1 MATKNIADVVL
12 TNLADAYFQDNA
24 DRYIFH
30 KTFTPINVNETTGVY
45 NKFTRD
51 DILRNE
57 AVQLANGQMAP
68 VVDFSITEATFS
80 TIERGIGVP
89 VNEADITD
97 FRKIGDLR
105 EAANRIAT
113 TKTMIKAEADFVATA
128 LTTGVWD
135 TTKQGGSDFTKFSD
149 YASSD
154 PEKVIN
160 DYINTMES
168 LTGRRPNKMTLP
180 ANVYRTLKA
189 HPSLKSNY
197 IYSNGGIIGDAQLR
211 EIFDLEAINVS
222 RSIYHSNN
230 EGGTATPGFI
240 VPKAILLTYTEDMAD
255 KYSESA
261 GYTFQL
267 DGVMGYQNG
276 FRTIVDDTTSKKQD
290 IIEVDYRSAFK
301 VTSSALGIY
310 LYDVIA

>member
-1 MATKNIADVVL
+1 MATKDITDSIL
-12 TNLADAYFQDNA
+12 TQLATAYFQDNA
-24 DRYIFH
+24 NDYVFH
-30 KTFTPINVNETTGVY
+30 QTFTPIDVNETTGRY
-45 NKFTRD
+45 NTFTRD

-57 AVQLANGQMAP
+57 AAQLANGQMAP
-68 VVDFSITEATFS
+68 VADFGISEATFA

-97 FRKIGDLR
+97 FAKIGDLR

-113 TKTMIKAEADFVATA
+113 TKTMIRAERDFVGTA
-128 LTTGVWD
+128 FTTGVWT
-135 TTKQGGSDFTKFSD
+135 TTKQGGADFTKFSD

-160 DYINTMES
+160 DYISTMEG
-168 LTGRRPNKMTLP
+168 LTGRRPNTITLP
-180 ANVYRTLKA
+180 ANVYRTLRA

-197 IYSNGGIIGDAQLR
+197 IYSNGGIIGESQLR
-211 EIFDLEAINVS
+211 EIFDVEKIVVS

-230 EGGTATPGFI
+230 EGGTATPGFT
-240 VPKAILLTYTEDMAD
+240 VPKAILLTYTEAMAD

-261 GYTFQL
+261 GYTFQV
-267 DGVMGYQNG
+267 DGVMGYNKG

-290 IIEVDYRSAFK
+290 IVEVDYRAAFK
-301 VTSSALGIY
+301 VTGADLGIY

>member
-1 MATKNIADVVL
+1 MATKNISDQVL
-12 TNLADAYFQDNA
+12 TNLAVAYFQDNA
-24 DRYIFH
+24 ENYMFNRV
-30 KTFTPINVNETTGVY
+30 FTPINVAETEGRY

-57 AVQLANGQMAP
+57 AAKLANGQMAP
-68 VVDFSITEATFS
+68 VADFGITEATFS
-80 TIERGIGVP
+80 TTERGIGIP

-97 FRKIGDLR
+97 FSKIGDLR

-113 TKTMIKAEADFVATA
+113 TKTMIRAEADFVSTA
-128 LTTGVWD
+128 FTTGVWD
-135 TTKQGGSDFTKFSD
+135 TTKQGGTDFTKFSD
-149 YASSD
+149 YTTSD

-160 DYINTMES
+160 DYINTMEG
-168 LTGRRPNKMTLP
+168 LTGRRPNTMTLP

-197 IYSNGGIIGDAQLR
+197 IYSNGGIIGEAQLA
-211 EIFDLEAINVS
+211 EIFDVENIIVS
-222 RSIYHSNN
+222 RSVYHSNK

-240 VPKAILLTYTEDMAD
+240 VPKSILLTYTEAQAD

-261 GYTFQL
+261 GYTFQV
-267 DGVMGYQNG
+267 DGPMGYNNG
-276 FRTIVDDTTSKKQD
+276 FRTIIDDTTSKKQD
-290 IIEVDYRSAFK
+290 IIEVDYRAAFK
-301 VTSSALGIY
+301 VVTSSLGVY